1 MKRILSMVL
10 SAALMLSLGAPA
22 AAKAAAEAESPAVPS
37 ESAAPDKSNTDQ
49 RLAQV
54 TAKVKATLSIGDEY
68 EKFYGEL
75 RENELAPVW
84 DLNWSGNGVSLT
96 VEATEKGKIL
106 NYYLSDESGGY
117 ETPAYSGGGNYV
129 PAFPAVS
136 REEAQKSAEAF
147 LKKVLDSSM
156 ETVRFSDR
164 DTGRLS
170 TSSHRFG
177 GDILLNGVSS
187 PLTFSMTVRSSDGKV
202 IRFYRDNLEQNV
214 IGGVPGSKP
223 AASGN
228 AAGDKLKGTI
238 KMRLEYVLDPDAP
251 KASLYYLPEQTDT
264 YYVDAQTGDL
274 VNLTKL
280 YEEADRKGLA
290 NGSGSTSDAGAA
302 PEAFMD
308 TAAGGGGLSQAELDG
323 ISKMEG
329 VLDKEALDKS
339 VRKLSALGL
348 DKYTFGSVN
357 YSLDSET
364 GQVTARLTYSRKDGD
379 NIWRRTAICDG
390 KTGALLR
397 LYSSAP
403 YTKDRKAAVSEDA
416 ARKTGEA
423 FLAELWGEDF
433 AKTASY
439 DSTPWQ
445 EGTYGSAH
453 SFQYA
458 QKENGYFFPENSLW
472 VSVDVTDGTIS
483 SLDRTWTEDVA
494 FDSPEGILDAAAGLD
509 AWFGH
514 YTPALAYRN
523 IPVKLD
529 PGMPEAVP
537 LLDKGYSYFFR
548 LQLSYAL
555 ESEKYAAGVDA
566 KTGEV
571 ICHSIDAGDGKL
583 SYSDTADH
591 WAQQQIE
598 ALAAYGIGWSGGA
611 CQPRK
616 ELTQLDLVALLA
628 SADGYRYDPE
638 TDKAGDLYSHA
649 YSLGMLK
656 RTERQDERVMTRGET
671 VRMLLSG
678 AGFGPVARLQGI
690 FTCSYADRDQIP
702 AELLSW
708 AALAQG
714 LGMVSAEGEF
724 AADRAATRA
733 EAAVML
739 YQLMSR

>member
-1 MKRILSMVL
+1 MKRILSMAL
-10 SAALMLSLGAPA
+10 SAALMLTLAAPA
-22 AAKAAAEAESPAVPS
+22 AAETAAEAESPAVPS

-68 EKFYGEL
+68 EEFYGEL

-84 DLNWSGNGVSLT
+84 DLNWSGDGVSLT
-96 VEATEKGKIL
+96 VEATETGKIL
-106 NYYLSDESGGY
+106 NYYLSDESNSY
-117 ETPAYSGGGNYV
+117 ETPSYGSGNYV

-136 REEAQKSAEAF
+136 REQAQKSAEAF
-147 LKKVLDSSM
+147 LKKVLDPSM
-156 ETVRFSDR
+156 ETARFSDR
-164 DTGRLS
+164 NTGRLS
-170 TSSHRFG
+170 MSSHRFG

-202 IRFYRDNLEQNV
+202 IRFYRDNMEQNI

-223 AASGN
+223 SVSEN
-228 AAGDKLKGTI
+228 AAGEQLKGTM
-238 KMRLEYVLDPDAP
+238 KMRLEYVLDPDAK
-251 KASLYYLPEQTDT
+251 KASLQYLPEQTDT
-264 YYVDAQTGDL
+264 YYVDARTGEL
-274 VNLTKL
+274 INLTKL
-280 YEEADRKGLA
+280 YEEANRKGLE
-290 NGSGSTSDAGAA
+290 NGFAGDAGAA
-302 PEAFMD
+302 PEASMD
-308 TAAGGGGLSQAELDG
+308 TMASGGSGLSQAELDG

-329 VLDKEALDKS
+329 VLDKEDLDKS

-348 DKYTFGSVN
+348 DKYTFGSAS
-357 YSLDSET
+357 YSLDRET
-364 GQVTARLTYSRKDGD
+364 GQVIARLLYSRKDGD

-397 LYSSAP
+397 VYSSAP
-403 YTKDRKAAVSEDA
+403 YTKDRKSSVSEDA

-423 FLAELWGEDF
+423 FLTELWGEDF
-433 AKTASY
+433 AKTALY

-445 EGTYGSAH
+445 EGSYSSAH
-453 SFQYA
+453 DFQYA
-458 QKENGYFFPENSLW
+458 QKENGYFFPENSLR
-472 VSVDVTDGTIS
+472 VSVDVTDCTIS
-483 SLDRTWTEDVA
+483 GLDRAWTDDVA

-523 IPVKLD
+523 IPLKLD
-529 PGMPEAVP
+529 PSMPEAVP
-537 LLDKGYSYFFR
+537 LLDKGYSYFYQ
-548 LQLSYAL
+548 LKLSYAA
-555 ESEKYAAGVDA
+555 EEDKYASGVDA
-566 KTGEV
+566 KTGKV
-571 ICHSIDAGDGKL
+571 IYRDIGAGSDTL

-591 WAQQQIE
+591 WAKEQIE
-598 ALAAYGIGWSGGA
+598 ALAAYGIGWSGGT
-611 CQPRK
+611 CQPRR

-638 TDKAGDLYSHA
+638 TDKADDLYSHA

-656 RTERQDERVMTRGET
+656 RSERQDERVMTRGET
-671 VRMLLSG
+671 VRMLLDG

-714 LGMVSAEGEF
+714 LGMVSAEGNF